1 MGHSFLVQDRYVI
14 VSKQIKIR
22 NTSESD
28 QIAHVAVLGVHQH
41 NPEQRSQR
49 YHPAVNEILVFLRA
63 NSTSLYVIEDIV
75 MVAFDALLNV
85 GKWLL

>member
-1 MGHSFLVQDRYVI
+1 M
-14 VSKQIKIR
+14 KIR

-28 QIAHVAVLGVHQH
+28 QIAQVLGVHQH

-49 YHPAVNEILVFLRA
+49 YHPAVNEFLVFLRA
-63 NSTSLYVIEDIV
+63 NSTSFYVIEDIA

-85 GKWLL
+85 